1 MTPKSPGGRI
11 VYPGTVTPVELG
23 PNRCVRVKPV
33 ADKPARI
40 WAQIFTGRKNGTP
53 VSTRVSFR
61 FTAPGSASKCMTLQK
76 KAAGAYKGKYYRI
89 KFEVR
94 TGANP
99 KPAEKNRPPWRTQ
112 PRIIID
118 A

>member
-1 MTPKSPGGRI
+1 M
-11 VYPGTVTPVELG
+11 
-23 PNRCVRVKPV
+23 

-40 WAQIFTGRKNGTP
+40 WAQIFSGRSNGTP
-53 VSTRVSFR
+53 VSTRVFFR
-61 FTAPGSASKCMTLQK
+61 FTAPGTKSKCMTLQK
-76 KAAGAYKGKYYRI
+76 KAAGFYKGKFYRI

-99 KPAEKNRPPWRTQ
+99 KPSERTRPPWRTQ

>member
-1 MTPKSPGGRI
+1 MK
-11 VYPGTVTPVELG
+11 
-23 PNRCVRVKPV
+23 
-33 ADKPARI
+33 
-40 WAQIFTGRKNGTP
+40 
-53 VSTRVSFR
+53 
-61 FTAPGSASKCMTLQK
+61 SKCMTLQK
-76 KAAGAYKGKYYRI
+76 RPAGAYKGKFFRM
-89 KFEVR
+89 KFEVPR

>member
-1 MTPKSPGGRI
+1 
-11 VYPGTVTPVELG
+11 
-23 PNRCVRVKPV
+23 
-33 ADKPARI
+33 
-40 WAQIFTGRKNGTP
+40 
-53 VSTRVSFR
+53 
-61 FTAPGSASKCMTLQK
+61 MTLQK
-76 KAAGAYKGKYYRI
+76 RPAGAYKGKFFRI